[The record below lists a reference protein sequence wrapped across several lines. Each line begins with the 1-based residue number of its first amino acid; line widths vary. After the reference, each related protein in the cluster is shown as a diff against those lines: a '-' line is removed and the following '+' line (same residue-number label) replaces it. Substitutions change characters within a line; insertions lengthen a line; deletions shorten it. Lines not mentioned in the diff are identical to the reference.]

1 MSRYP
6 RTPIA
11 TKPTR
16 RRSSY
21 LLHHDFVRLD
31 DWCHKVRELVG
42 DTPYHVGS
50 STQRDGW
57 RDVDLRVIMAD
68 DDFDRQ
74 YAGQPAQAPLH
85 QPGDQRMGPRAN
97 RATDR
102 LPDPAPQPCHRRVR
116 RPLP

>member
-50 STQRDGW
+50 STQRVVVPRERLD
-57 RDVDLRVIMAD
+57 
-68 DDFDRQ
+68 
-74 YAGQPAQAPLH
+74 QPMWCTIYRSQLTRELERLAH
-85 QPGDQRMGPRAN
+85 PRGE
-97 RATDR
+97 
-102 LPDPAPQPCHRRVR
+102 
-116 RPLP
+116 